1 MKWWILKSLLRDAD
15 NQWVYNTG
23 IKYYSVFWAKYVT
36 QLYPSDHEE
45 LHYIQWLKRFF
56 VAICY
61 VLWKIKANVYSM
73 GKLFVVQPS
82 GKEFVFSCN
91 GCSIFRKHFLFFLA
105 KIYMLRIL
113 KLFFHFFRALIGS
126 LCNAAVN
133 ICTYSLQFMNM
144 VHYTDHWSGCI
155 AQCAINSINTPY
167 TNHKTRGLGRFL
179 FWYTFVN
186 IIINNSIRICSK
198 QYTDGPNSEVNFG
211 LHETVEFLMYQT
223 FIGTFPNSI

>member
-1 MKWWILKSLLRDAD
+1 MIEEIFCGNLLCIVENKSKCVFHGETVCGSAIRERICFLLQRLF
-15 NQWVYNTG
+15 NFQKTLF
-23 IKYYSVFWAKYVT
+23 I
-36 QLYPSDHEE
+36 
-45 LHYIQWLKRFF
+45 FF
-56 VAICY
+56 S
-61 VLWKIKANVYSM
+61 KN
-73 GKLFVVQPS
+73 F
-82 GKEFVFSCN
+82 
-91 GCSIFRKHFLFFLA
+91 
-105 KIYMLRIL
+105 MLRIL

-179 FWYTFVN
+179 FWYSFVN